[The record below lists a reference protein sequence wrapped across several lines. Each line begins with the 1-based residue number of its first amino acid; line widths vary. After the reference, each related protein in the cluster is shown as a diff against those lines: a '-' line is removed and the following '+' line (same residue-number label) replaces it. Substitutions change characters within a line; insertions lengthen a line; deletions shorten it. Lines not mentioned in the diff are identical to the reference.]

1 MTCHIIRHKS
11 YKLHVDDIKLFRMK
25 LSYNKRTGRVTE
37 RSMSGN
43 MWQSSKLKRGANV
56 IVATPGQL
64 VHYMKSKI
72 IRNGS
77 LQYNFIISDNNRFI
91 FVYRFES

>member
-1 MTCHIIRHKS
+1 MGHGIPYYKIS
-11 YKLHVDDIKLFRMK
+11 YNLYDIKLFRMK

-43 MWQSSKLKRGANV
+43 LWQSSKLKRGANV